1 MEENMNNKITT
12 SVLRQYK
19 SEGRA
24 IVMLTAYDYPMAKL
38 LDEAEVDMLL
48 VGDSLGNVVLGYDS
62 TIPVTMEDMLHHVK
76 AVCRGANHALV
87 VADMPFM
94 SYQISTQEALKN
106 AGRLL
111 QEGGAQAVKL
121 EGGVAIAD
129 TVRAIV
135 TAGIPV
141 VGHLGLTPQSVNQ
154 LGGFKVQAKDEQAA
168 QNLLDDARALE
179 AAGAFAIVLECI
191 PDGVARRVSESIG
204 IPTIGIGAGAACD
217 GQVLVIHDL
226 LGMHSGFTP
235 KFVKKY
241 ADLHQEMMTAV
252 QSYIRDVKEKR
263 FPSPEYSFKIADTVL
278 EKLY

>member
-1 MEENMNNKITT
+1 MSHNKITT

-24 IVMLTAYDYPMAKL
+24 IAMLTAYDYSMAKL
-38 LDEAEVDMLL
+38 LDEAGVDMLL
-48 VGDSLGNVVLGYDS
+48 VGDSLGNVILGYDS
-62 TIPVTMEDMLHHVK
+62 TLPVTMEDMLHHVK
-76 AVCRGANHALV
+76 AVCRGTKRAMV

-94 SYQISTQEALKN
+94 SYQISIKKAVKN

-121 EGGVAIAD
+121 EGGAAMAD
-129 TVRAIV
+129 TVKAIV

-154 LGGFKVQAKDEQAA
+154 LGGFKVQARDEQTA
-168 QNLLDDARALE
+168 QTLLDDARALE
-179 AAGAFAIVLECI
+179 AAGACALVLECI
-191 PDGVARRVSESIG
+191 PDGLARRVCEAVA

-217 GQVLVIHDL
+217 GQVLVSHDL
-226 LGMHSGFTP
+226 LGLHSGFTP
-235 KFVKKY
+235 KFAKKY
-241 ADLHQEMMTAV
+241 ANLHQEIRTAV
-252 QSYIRDVKEKR
+252 QTYIKDVQER
-263 FPSPEYSFKIADTVL
+263 QFPSPEYSFKMADTML

>member
-1 MEENMNNKITT
+1 MNNKITT

-24 IVMLTAYDYPMAKL
+24 IVMLTAYDYPMARL

-76 AVCRGANHALV
+76 AVCRGTKHAMV

-94 SYQISTQEALKN
+94 SYQISIPEALKN

-154 LGGFKVQAKDEQAA
+154 LGGFKMQAKDEQAA
-168 QNLLDDARALE
+168 QTLLDDARALE
-179 AAGAFAIVLECI
+179 AAGAFALVLECI
-191 PDGVARRVSESIG
+191 PAGLARKVSELIA
-204 IPTIGIGAGAACD
+204 IPTIGIGAGVDCD

-226 LGMHSGFTP
+226 LGVYSGFTP

-241 ADLHQEMMTAV
+241 ADLHHDIMTAV
-252 QSYIRDVKEKR
+252 QRYSSDVRER
-263 FPSPEYSFKIADTVL
+263 QFPSPEYSFKIADTVL